1 MNEKKNNKNKYEK
14 RLAFQQ
20 KMITRQSKQI
30 DDLKLQIEKLK
41 NELKEKDEIINSVT
55 PLRNELTE
63 NVNATKKYK
72 EQYKSLIQELK
83 DMKKILNKEV
93 YKNRWW
99 LVKWLLK

>member
-20 KMITRQSKQI
+20 KMITRQSE
-30 DDLKLQIEKLK
+30 QIEKLK
-41 NELKEKDEIINSVT
+41 FENEKLNNKLVEKDKIIDSVAL
-55 PLRNELTE
+55 LRKELSE

-72 EQYKSLIQELK
+72 EQYKTLIQELK